1 MRLAVRRKNKPNE
14 SETKA
19 VSSKCSSLL
28 KAKLQRVIA
37 GAAFVQLIILRFR
50 EWDISRFDLWH
61 SFSTLRDSV
70 KTKTN
75 VFVWYKPYQ
84 YFVCLKS
91 RHLREWFV
99 ESSKQFEFYLIE
111 NDENA

>member
-50 EWDISRFDLWH
+50 EWDISRFDLCPI
-61 SFSTLRDSV
+61 F
-70 KTKTN
+70 
-75 VFVWYKPYQ
+75 VFLFPNI
-84 YFVCLKS
+84 
-91 RHLREWFV
+91 LREYF
-99 ESSKQFEFYLIE
+99 KI
-111 NDENA
+111 